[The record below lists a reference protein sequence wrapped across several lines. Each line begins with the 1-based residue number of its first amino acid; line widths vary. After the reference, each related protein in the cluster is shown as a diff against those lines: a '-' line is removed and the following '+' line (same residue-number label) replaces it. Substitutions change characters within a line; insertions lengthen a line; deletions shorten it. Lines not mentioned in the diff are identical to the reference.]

1 MTRIERQTLQSIR
14 NMPERNIELLGHLPL
29 RRQPDLI
36 YFVKCRDVEGNEPQ
50 GSTGETAHNVSGTKY
65 A

>member
-1 MTRIERQTLQSIR
+1 MVERKIESLK
-14 NMPERNIELLGHLPL
+14 HLPL
-29 RRQPDLI
+29 RRQPDLV
-36 YFVKCRDVEGNEPQ
+36 YFVKCRGVEGNEPQ